1 MPFADELANRV
12 TVVAYDLS
20 WPADFRALARR
31 LAAGVGST
39 ARGIDHIG
47 STSVP
52 GLAAKDCIDVQVR
65 VDSLDEAP
73 IASLFTNLGFRRRPE
88 PWNQVENT
96 GGRQWPKLVFA
107 PPIGERA
114 ANVHVRESGSATARR
129 NLLFRDFLRADE
141 PARVAWGSF
150 KQRLAQTAADLYD
163 YGQIKQP
170 ATDVLMI
177 AAENWARRAAWIDPS
192 R

>member
-1 MPFADELANRV
+1 MTPHHRAISRAGLAGIRRSRPSCGN
-12 TVVAYDLS
+12 
-20 WPADFRALARR
+20 LARS
-31 LAAGVGST
+31 LGAGAARWRFPS
-39 ARGIDHIG
+39 RH
-47 STSVP
+47 S
-52 GLAAKDCIDVQVR
+52 
-65 VDSLDEAP
+65 
-73 IASLFTNLGFRRRPE
+73 TNLGFRRRPE

-150 KQRLAQTAADLYD
+150 KQRLAQTTADLYD